1 MDRQRFLELI
11 EPALKLVVSKGED
24 YNANAIQ
31 LKEYFPFKDKSYQQ
45 MLHMKVLRMR
55 SLLDRATPPNH
66 DSLLDSVYDLVN
78 YTVFYLDYLNPK
90 DFELAKAQAA
100 QNTGMTSG
108 LSHPYRGTK

>member
-90 DFELAKAQAA
+90 QDLTQMCAA

-108 LSHPYRGTK
+108 LSTAWRKP

>member
-90 DFELAKAQAA
+90 DSELGKAQAA

-108 LSHPYRGTK
+108 LSTAWRKP